1 MWRWSKST
9 KKEWYILGIIFVILG
24 ILMPLLN
31 IRSVPDYSELNVITG
46 SFVKFSY
53 ISGGKW
59 GVPEIVLID
68 VDTGKEIVQIRSLF
82 PRNRFK
88 KLTKGSMLEARISA
102 NHILRPSVQ
111 HIYELRSGGEMLIS
125 YKEKSYN
132 DKKNK
137 KNIHFLSPFFIVA
150 GILLCLVISKRRNQ

>member
-1 MWRWSKST
+1 MSRWSKVS
-9 KKEWYILGIIFVILG
+9 KKEWYILGVIFVILG
-24 ILMPLLN
+24 ILMALLN

-46 SFVKFSY
+46 SFVKSSC
-53 ISGGKW
+53 IPGGKW

-68 VDTGKEIVQIRSLF
+68 IDTGKEIVQVRSFF

-88 KLTKGSMLEARISA
+88 KLAKGSMLEARISA

-111 HIYELRSGGEMLIS
+111 HIYELRSKGEILIS

-132 DKKNK
+132 DHRDK
-137 KNIHFLSPFFIVA
+137 KNIYILSPFFIVA
-150 GILLCLVISKRRNQ
+150 GILLCIVASNRRKQ